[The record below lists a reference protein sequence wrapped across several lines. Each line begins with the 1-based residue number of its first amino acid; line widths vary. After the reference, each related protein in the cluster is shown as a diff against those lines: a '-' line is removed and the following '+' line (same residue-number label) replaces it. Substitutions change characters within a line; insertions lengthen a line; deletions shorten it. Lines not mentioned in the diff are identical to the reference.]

1 MSGLSLLELLR
12 PQPSTWPHPEV
23 NLLASPTLSFP
34 FNERL
39 KSLLPQERLL
49 SATAPV
55 SLRLG

>member
-34 FNERL
+34 FN
-39 KSLLPQERLL
+39 
-49 SATAPV
+49 
-55 SLRLG
+55 